1 MFLRNLRPVWGFDEV
16 LSCFH
21 VVESV
26 RMSVGTPEEERSTS
40 QDLLEEDDRAAGS
53 KSRFLVSLG
62 KPQLAALRDY
72 AEQKGLSVAEVVRR
86 AVDEFFDRR
95 SYRRDSSSDARGE

>member
-1 MFLRNLRPVWGFDEV
+1 
-16 LSCFH
+16 
-21 VVESV
+21 
-26 RMSVGTPEEERSTS
+26 MSAGSNGRASAPE
-40 QDLLEEDDRAAGS
+40 DLLEEDDRPAGS

-72 AEQKGLSVAEVVRR
+72 ADKKGLSVAEVVRR

-95 SYRRDSSSDARGE
+95 SISRDGAARENALQDGRPSSQG